1 VGQGLGAA
9 LGIALEQTA
18 RVEAER
24 LHREAAEAN
33 RLKDDFL
40 ATMSHEWR
48 TPIAVILGFTELLQ
62 MDTVP

>member
-1 VGQGLGAA
+1 MGQGLGAA
-9 LGIALEQTA
+9 LGIPLEQTA
-18 RVEAER
+18 RAEAER
-24 LHREAAEAN
+24 LYREATEAN